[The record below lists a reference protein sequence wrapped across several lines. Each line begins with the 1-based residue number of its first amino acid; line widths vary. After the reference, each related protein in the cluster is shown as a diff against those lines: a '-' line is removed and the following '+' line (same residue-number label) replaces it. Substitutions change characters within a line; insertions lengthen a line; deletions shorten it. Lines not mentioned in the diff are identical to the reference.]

1 MIMREII
8 IGSGQHCSYDKEV
21 AFYESVRTGNYEMAK
36 FLSVPL
42 CSEGFGVLSQDP
54 LRNIKYHLVI
64 TISMIAR
71 FCIEGGMPSEDAYTL
86 SDDFI
91 NQTDEAETIEEV
103 HAIHS
108 QVIEIFCNAMHEI
121 RIRGIY
127 SLQVVKAIDFI
138 KGNITEK
145 IGINEI
151 AEYLGISVPY
161 LSRLFK
167 AETGENISEYVIKRK
182 VETSLI
188 MLKYSNKSIS
198 EISTDLSFSSQSY
211 FTKVFRKYVGLT
223 PKDYKNSNFFISPKD
238 ILEEVYKK
246 NLLSKTVN
254 ANADDDS
261 AADDDNE
268 NEYENENE

>member
-1 MIMREII
+1 MREII
-8 IGSGQHCSYDKEV
+8 MGNGQHCSYDKEV

-42 CSEGFGVLSQDP
+42 CSEGFGILSQDP
-54 LRNIKYHLVI
+54 LKNIKYHLVI
-64 TISMIAR
+64 TIAMIAR

-91 NQTDEAETIEEV
+91 LQTDEAETIKQV
-103 HAIHS
+103 HSIHS

-127 SLQVVKAIDFI
+127 SLQVVKAIDFV
-138 KGNITEK
+138 KGHIAEK

-167 AETGENISEYVIKRK
+167 AETGENISEYVVKRK

-188 MLKYSNKSIS
+188 MLKYSNKSIA
-198 EISTDLSFSSQSY
+198 EISADLSFSSQSY

-223 PKDYKNSNFFISPKD
+223 PKDYKNGNFFISPKD

-246 NLLSKTVN
+246 NLISKN
-254 ANADDDS
+254 AENNENENDN
-261 AADDDNE
+261 DNE
-268 NEYENENE
+268 NES